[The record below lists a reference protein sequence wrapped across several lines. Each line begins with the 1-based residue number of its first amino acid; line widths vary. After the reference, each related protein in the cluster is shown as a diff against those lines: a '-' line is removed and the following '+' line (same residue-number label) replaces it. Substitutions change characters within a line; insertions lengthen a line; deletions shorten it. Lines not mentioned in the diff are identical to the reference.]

1 MIFVYIRRK
10 LGTSVHVDFR
20 PITAAISIIDT
31 GYKRW
36 QYWYCIGRMEGMKH
50 RSKEEVHFKVA
61 LSVENLVLEVSHVYF
76 GQAQAVE
83 HKLFIWPVLE
93 TTFRCSTVTMK
104 FIIALSLAAAVTSN
118 QTEIPS
124 SSPNQAEIPSSWPSN
139 QTEIPSSSWPS
150 ATPTEIPLT
159 PWNNNTWNN
168 NTWNNET
175 NTCHLQCQADYGEC
189 SMSVYCSFETES
201 IRTLQFISHV
211 TK

>member
-1 MIFVYIRRK
+1 MNIIHLTCARN
-10 LGTSVHVDFR
+10 FR
-20 PITAAISIIDT
+20 
-31 GYKRW
+31 Y
-36 QYWYCIGRMEGMKH
+36 
-50 RSKEEVHFKVA
+50 
-61 LSVENLVLEVSHVYF
+61 
-76 GQAQAVE
+76 
-83 HKLFIWPVLE
+83 
-93 TTFRCSTVTMK
+93 STVAMK
-104 FIIALSLAAAVTSN
+104 IIIAISLAAAVTSN
-118 QTEIPS
+118 QADIPSSSSSQTEIPS
-124 SSPNQAEIPSSWPSN
+124 PLSNQTEIPSSWPSN